1 MNSFSAAFIK
11 ITGIALISIMLGAC
25 GGGGSDLPSTATSV
39 PLPTAPGTGT
49 DPATGTD
56 PGTVTDPI
64 SGTGVATI
72 SWAPPTENTD
82 GTSLTDLAG
91 YKIYYGTTPD
101 SLTNVI
107 TINNVG
113 LTSYV
118 VDILPNNTTCYFS
131 VTAFNSNGIESG
143 FSNIVS
149 KQSSG

>member
-1 MNSFSAAFIK
+1 MNCFNAAFIK
-11 ITGIALISIMLGAC
+11 ITGIVLLSVILGAC
-25 GGGGSDLPSTATSV
+25 GGGDSDLLSPGTSV
-39 PLPTAPGTGT
+39 PLPTGTGT
-49 DPATGTD
+49 DPD
-56 PGTVTDPI
+56 PD
-64 SGTGVATI
+64 SGTGVASINWT
-72 SWAPPTENTD
+72 PPTENTD
-82 GTSLTDLAG
+82 DTVLTDLAG
-91 YKIYYGTTPD
+91 YKIYYGTSPD

-118 VDILPNNTTCYFS
+118 VDILPTNTTCYFS